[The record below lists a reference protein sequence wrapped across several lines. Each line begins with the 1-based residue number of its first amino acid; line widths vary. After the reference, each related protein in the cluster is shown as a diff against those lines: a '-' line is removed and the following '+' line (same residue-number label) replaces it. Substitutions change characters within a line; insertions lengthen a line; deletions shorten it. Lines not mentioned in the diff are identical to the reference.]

1 MGHYFVSTMGL
12 FSIIRFKIRVLT
24 STKFVEFPKGSTF
37 KASWN
42 AFFKFSNPKIR
53 WFGTVARFGTICAI

>member
-12 FSIIRFKIRVLT
+12 FSIIRFKIRVLI

-37 KASWN
+37 KAS
-42 AFFKFSNPKIR
+42 
-53 WFGTVARFGTICAI
+53 